1 LPASPRFAKREGMTG
16 FSLDFPL
23 KDAAA
28 TTRFGAALGAR
39 LKPGDVIL
47 LVGDLGAGKTT
58 FARGMIAALAGVED
72 APSPTYT
79 LVQTYE
85 TSDGTPLLHADL
97 YRIEDEDELDELGI
111 EDAFEDSIVL
121 IEWPDRMG
129 RRVPEGALTLKLRLA
144 PEGRMAHI
152 SGGAEW
158 KDRLD
163 GFDPR
168 G

>member
-1 LPASPRFAKREGMTG
+1 MTG
-16 FSLDFPL
+16 VSLDFSL

-28 TTRFGAALGAR
+28 TARLGAALGAR
-39 LKPGDVIL
+39 LRGGDTVL

-58 FARGMIAALAGVED
+58 FARGMIAALAGVDD

-79 LVQTYE
+79 LVQSYE
-85 TSDGTPLLHADL
+85 TADGTPLVHADL
-97 YRIEDEDELDELGI
+97 YRIEDEGELG
-111 EDAFEDSIVL
+111 ELGLDDAFDDSIVL
-121 IEWPDRMG
+121 IEWPDRLG
-129 RRVPEGALTLKLRLA
+129 QRAPKEALTLKLSLA

-152 SGGAEW
+152 SGGTEW